1 MIVFILFGR
10 EAPFSDLI
18 GFKVV
23 PWMVP
28 IFSFTFSHRSFFGF
42 KPFRIGFGFCSH
54 KMHFGFMFFASSH
67 SDCFGSRPKNLTPI
81 AVCSCLNFFAFT
93 YLVFAFWICFCF
105 LHQTFAP
112 SLCLFSFGSIP
123 FMEENDLLQNRF
135 CLLFSAYNICNLLR
149 CFVFSVDRLLI
160 VFGTR
165 RKFYLYIGI
174 TLSCL

>member
-93 YLVFAFWICFCF
+93 YLVFCF
-105 LHQTFAP
+105 LN
-112 SLCLFSFGSIP
+112 L
-123 FMEENDLLQNRF
+123 
-135 CLLFSAYNICNLLR
+135 LLFSTSNICAQ
-149 CFVFSVDRLLI
+149 FMLI
-160 VFGTR
+160 Q
-165 RKFYLYIGI
+165 LWIG
-174 TLSCL
+174 SFHGGK